1 MEAEIAAEKA
11 VRYFIFDHDKF
22 EALSTYVE
30 SIEEK
35 ATRQD
40 DKVLDDAVFA
50 LLRDLSRQSPLKE

>member
-30 SIEEK
+30 STEEK

-50 LLRDLSRQSPLKE
+50 LLRDLTRQCLSKE